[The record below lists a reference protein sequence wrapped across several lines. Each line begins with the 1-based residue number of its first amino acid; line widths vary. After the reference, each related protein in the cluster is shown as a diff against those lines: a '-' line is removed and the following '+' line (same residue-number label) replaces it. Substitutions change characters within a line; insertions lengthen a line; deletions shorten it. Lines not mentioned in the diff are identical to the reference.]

1 MSRGHSRG
9 CYNAGTGF
17 SPPRVPASAVW
28 ATGRRP
34 YRKIMDNI
42 GRFLMIGGIVLF
54 VVGGLVFLAAKVG
67 IPFGRLPG
75 DIRIERDGFSFYFPL
90 GSSIL
95 ISIVFTIVINVV
107 LRLLKK

>member
-1 MSRGHSRG
+1 ME
-9 CYNAGTGF
+9 
-17 SPPRVPASAVW
+17 
-28 ATGRRP
+28 
-34 YRKIMDNI
+34 NI

-54 VVGGLVFLAAKVG
+54 VVGGLIFLASKFG

-95 ISIVFTIVINVV
+95 ISVILTILLNLF
-107 LRLLKK
+107 LRLWKK